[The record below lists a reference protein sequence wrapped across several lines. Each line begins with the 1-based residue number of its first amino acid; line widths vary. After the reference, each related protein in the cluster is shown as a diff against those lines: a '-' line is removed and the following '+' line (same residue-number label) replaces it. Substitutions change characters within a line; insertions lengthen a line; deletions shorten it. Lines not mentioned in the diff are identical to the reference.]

1 MKRLLLLP
9 ALLVFATAPTT
20 GAPTVDIRGQYVE
33 ARTCDVFTG
42 ACFANADTGLTGKNA
57 VLGWKIESGA
67 VGGTRVD
74 GLGVVAVLAARDT
87 LGLKQVAPGQAILI
101 VDKNASEKQR
111 AALVDFVKAQMGDL
125 VKNVVAVRSAEVD
138 LNICQCPGNAC
149 ATLQAGDAR
158 ISTRCIDLNHDKAC
172 GNESEFYPPLAQ
184 GVSAKPAMAVEH
196 SFTGKGLNQTWSD
209 ADRRGAYVGSF
220 VTH

>member
-9 ALLVFATAPTT
+9 ALFVFATAPTT
-20 GAPTVDIRGQYVE
+20 GAPAVDIRGQYVE

-57 VLGWKIESGA
+57 VLAWKVQSGA
-67 VGGTRVD
+67 IGGTRLD
-74 GLGVVAVLAARDT
+74 GLGVVAVVAARET
-87 LGLKQVAPGQAILI
+87 LGLKQTAPGKAILI
-101 VDKNASEKQR
+101 VDKNATETQR
-111 AALVDFVKAQMGDL
+111 TALVQFVKAQVGDL
-125 VKNVVAVRSAEVD
+125 AKDVVAVRSAEVD
-138 LNICQCPGNAC
+138 LNICPCQGNAC

-158 ISTRCIDLNHDKAC
+158 ISTRCLDLNHDKAC
-172 GNESEFYPPLAQ
+172 GNEMDFYPPLAKS
-184 GVSAKPAMAVEH
+184 VSAKAAMAVEH

-209 ADRRGAYVGSF
+209 AERRGAYVGSF